1 MGVIQYHLYSLEKD
15 RKILSRRR
23 GLYKRFYSNLVF
35 GEHQLD
41 ILDVLSQETERDL
54 LLFLMSNP
62 NASQKQLSEYAQI
75 SAGTINWHMKRLSDS
90 GLVQTKHERSL
101 AKYEVMCDQK
111 EVIRLLQ
118 GFHPTI
124 WDRWADRFANAVA
137 EVSSPE
143 TMSGATSPKE
153 EQKKE

>member
-1 MGVIQYHLYSLEKD
+1 MGVIQYHLYTLEKE

-54 LLFLMSNP
+54 LLYLISNP
-62 NASQKQLSEYAQI
+62 NAPQKQLSEYARI
-75 SAGTINWHMKRLSDS
+75 SPGTINWHMKRLNDS
-90 GLVQTKHERSL
+90 GLVRTKHERGA
-101 AKYEVMCDQK
+101 AKYEVVCDHK
-111 EVIRLLQ
+111 EVIKLLR

-124 WDRWADRFANAVA
+124 WDRWADRFGDALSD
-137 EVSSPE
+137 VSSHE
-143 TMSGATSPKE
+143 GDDF
-153 EQKKE
+153 